1 MAENKKFIIN
11 KNAIEVEL
19 TLRCNLHC
27 ANCDRMAPKPLDIK
41 LDDFKNFLALD
52 RKWSSIRL
60 IGGEP
65 LLYPHIEEVFK
76 ILENYKD
83 KCLIGLSTNG
93 YNKELLKKIPPWVS
107 VGNSNK
113 KSSEQLFRTFN
124 VAPIDVGIESG
135 FENGCDIPQRCGM
148 CLSVDGLFY
157 CCGAGATVSRELKLQ
172 LSQTSIDSVG
182 EWMFSTLC
190 RYCGHFKYYNSENMD
205 NRSTKQETS
214 KSWLKK

>member
-11 KNAIEVEL
+11 KNVIEVEL

-93 YNKELLKKIPPWVS
+93 YNKELLKRVS
-107 VGNSNK
+107 VLPFSLIHCCIPFVLYLIIK
-113 KSSEQLFRTFN
+113 FISEKPELNDSF
-124 VAPIDVGIESG
+124 
-135 FENGCDIPQRCGM
+135 IP
-148 CLSVDGLFY
+148 
-157 CCGAGATVSRELKLQ
+157 A
-172 LSQTSIDSVG
+172 I
-182 EWMFSTLC
+182 
-190 RYCGHFKYYNSENMD
+190 
-205 NRSTKQETS
+205 
-214 KSWLKK
+214 